1 MVLRKTEKVNFSGE
15 EAGPY
20 AVVVIR
26 SWRRAQER
34 LRREVVSRDILS
46 RRRRIGGWGGEGAF
60 TMKRICPQRRLVD
73 G

>member
-1 MVLRKTEKVNFSGE
+1 MNFSGE

-34 LRREVVSRDILS
+34 LRWEVLSGGNRGARGGVGNEGLVYNEAYMPPTQISR
-46 RRRRIGGWGGEGAF
+46 
-60 TMKRICPQRRLVD
+60 
-73 G
+73 

>member
-46 RRRRIGGWGGEGAF
+46 RRRRIGRRGGGGVGGVRA
-60 TMKRICPQRRLVD
+60 RLQ
-73 G
+73 